1 MLKKIA
7 CLVLALALIAVGGC
21 SLGAKSSTTTTT
33 TAPAAVTSVREATIA
48 KVWTMKQLQIDL
60 TKSLGI
66 ILTLKDGDTVEGY
79 FYTLKGDL
87 ASFNVSGNSQIY
99 ASKSTNSETSLVNSD
114 RFSFTASASQGIAY
128 TLNVTAPSSAG
139 GKTTIFIE
147 LIYPSSGSLY
157 VPFGTK

>member
-7 CLVLALALIAVGGC
+7 LFVLVLVLIAAGGC
-21 SLGAKSSTTTTT
+21 SLGKKSTTSTTT
-33 TAPAAVTSVREATIA
+33 TAPAAVTSIREATIA
-48 KVWTMKQLQIDL
+48 KVWAMKQLQIDI

-66 ILTLKDGDTVEGY
+66 ILTLKEGDTVDGY

-87 ASFNVSGNSQIY
+87 ASFNISGNSQIY
-99 ASKSTNSETSLVNSD
+99 ASKSTNSETSLVTSD
-114 RFSFTASASQGIAY
+114 RFSFTASASQGLAY
-128 TLNVTAPSSAG
+128 TLNITAPSSAAS
-139 GKTTIFIE
+139 KTSVYLE